1 MHASSVGVDKAE
13 GLKTA
18 PARHSWGHKSVD
30 KPRSSEPDQGQQIV
44 ESPPNSESVQQGT
57 SDAQFSYPPVQNSRV
72 EQPKRG
78 KLFGLFPIPEASHR
92 PAMEQGQD
100 TAQIAVA
107 PPPQNRKKFR
117 FRLWTT

>member
-1 MHASSVGVDKAE
+1 MHASSVGADKAE
-13 GLKTA
+13 KLKTA
-18 PARHSWGHKSVD
+18 PARHSWGLKPGD
-30 KPRSSEPDQGQQIV
+30 KPQSSEPDQIQQTV
-44 ESPPNSESVQQGT
+44 ESPPGSERVQQGT
-57 SDAQFSYPPVQNSRV
+57 SEAQFIYPPVQNSRV

-92 PAMEQGQD
+92 PVMSQGED

-107 PPPQNRKKFR
+107 PAPHNRKKFK